1 MEGSREKA
9 LQLSAI
15 EYAYSGFFSN
25 EPNMEDKP
33 DDEINQFLVDSF
45 NYLKRMMLHTKNLCM
60 GFALFLISLNDF
72 GSTCDDDEV
81 IKGCRIGFSK
91 EDERTLDCFCG
102 VGCER
107 TFPYRTRSHCKEAIL
122 KSQEFFDDPCTLS
135 PCQNHGQ
142 CIPLQ
147 FGNFKCECAGTR
159 HYGVRC
165 EKECPTSL
173 RNIFGYGRVNL
184 PADCVNKM

>member
-1 MEGSREKA
+1 MYTRPILFWFLLYNSGSNDFVPLNFSLYCA
-9 LQLSAI
+9 QLNPLKLVI
-15 EYAYSGFFSN
+15 EQKRPTLVN
-25 EPNMEDKP
+25 RRQP
-33 DDEINQFLVDSF
+33 DIMNTTPD
-45 NYLKRMMLHTKNLCM
+45 
-60 GFALFLISLNDF
+60 DF

-142 CIPLQ
+142 CISLQ